1 MHCTNTLN
9 SLFIENDGFIYPC
22 FATTSRLGPS
32 LITHLGKP
40 LHVSELTSETMLN
53 WDGLVALR
61 SSLAQGKWPAPCSKC
76 RLLEEQ
82 GFSSTR
88 SSQPDHEGGPRLEII
103 HLRLGNKCN
112 LRCVMCG
119 PNASNQWY
127 NDYVAITDSQTF
139 DVGNYSYQLEKKG
152 KKYQLE
158 SDRFNFVEDEKLAE
172 ILALSSTN
180 VREINFHGGEPM
192 LSKAH
197 HRLIDRLIDLRL
209 SNQINL
215 SYHTNGTVA
224 DTVMLDKLSNF
235 RSVTIQLSLDGIKE
249 INDAVRWPSKY
260 DMIMNN
266 IDLMREKT
274 NNFSF
279 NVVHTLHML
288 NAEHLPTFIQEMKE
302 KGLEISI
309 NPVIDPGHISLG
321 GLLSK
326 QQTIRLKDK
335 LGDSLSSVIDQSVG
349 FGASDNKLIQNRNTF
364 KRLWNH
370 LSLKQSQ
377 DWSEL
382 FPLAN
387 TFMEEW
393 Q

>member
-1 MHCTNTLN
+1 
-9 SLFIENDGFIYPC
+9 
-22 FATTSRLGPS
+22 
-32 LITHLGKP
+32 
-40 LHVSELTSETMLN
+40 
-53 WDGLVALR
+53 
-61 SSLAQGKWPAPCSKC
+61 
-76 RLLEEQ
+76 
-82 GFSSTR
+82 
-88 SSQPDHEGGPRLEII
+88 
-103 HLRLGNKCN
+103 
-112 LRCVMCG
+112 MCG

-152 KKYQLE
+152 KKYHLE